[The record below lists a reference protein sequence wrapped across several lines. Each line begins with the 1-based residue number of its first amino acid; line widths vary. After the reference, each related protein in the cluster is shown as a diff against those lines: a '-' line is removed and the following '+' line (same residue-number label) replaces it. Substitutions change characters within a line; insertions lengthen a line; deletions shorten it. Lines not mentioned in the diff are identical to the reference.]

1 MQANIKASN
10 FQLTP
15 AITEYIEKKLV
26 MLDKYLGD
34 LQPIACDFQVEMM
47 TRHHQKGDI
56 FRAEINLE
64 LPGELL
70 RIEKTEPD
78 LYKAIEKVKDHLAQ
92 MIVKYKQKR
101 QGR

>member
-26 MLDKYLGD
+26 MLEKYLGD
-34 LQPIACDFQVEMM
+34 LQPIACDFQVEMI

-92 MIVKYKQKR
+92 MIIKYKQKR
-101 QGR
+101 QER

>member
-1 MQANIKASN
+1 MKTNIKANN
-10 FQLTP
+10 FELT
-15 AITEYIEKKLV
+15 AALTDYVDKKMS

-34 LQPIACDFQVEMM
+34 IQVTACDVEVELMS
-47 TRHHQKGDI
+47 RHHSKGDI

-70 RIEKTEPD
+70 RVEKTEED
-78 LYKAIEKVKDHLAQ
+78 LYKAIEKVKDHMAQ
-92 MIVKYKQKR
+92 MIVKYKEKR

>member
-26 MLDKYLGD
+26 MLEKYLGD
-34 LQPIACDFQVEMM
+34 LQPIACDFQVEII

-92 MIVKYKQKR
+92 MIIKYKQKR

>member
-26 MLDKYLGD
+26 MLKKYLGD
-34 LQPIACDFQVEMM
+34 LQPIACDFQVEII

-92 MIVKYKQKR
+92 MIIKYKQKR

>member
-26 MLDKYLGD
+26 MLEKYLRD
-34 LQPIACDFQVEMM
+34 LQPIACDFQVEMI

-92 MIVKYKQKR
+92 MIIKYKQKR

>member
-1 MQANIKASN
+1 MQANIKAQS
-10 FQLTP
+10 FELT
-15 AITEYIEKKLV
+15 AALTEYIEKKIN

-34 LQPIACDFQVEMM
+34 IQPIACDVQVELM
-47 TRHHQKGDI
+47 TRHHAKGDI

-92 MIVKYKQKR
+92 MIVKYKEKKGSR
-101 QGR
+101 

>member
-26 MLDKYLGD
+26 MLEKYLGD
-34 LQPIACDFQVEMM
+34 LQPIACDFQVEMI

-92 MIVKYKQKR
+92 MIIKYKQKR
-101 QGR
+101 QGH

>member
-26 MLDKYLGD
+26 MLEKYLGD
-34 LQPIACDFQVEMM
+34 LQPIACDFQVEMI

-92 MIVKYKQKR
+92 MIIKYKQKR

>member
-1 MQANIKASN
+1 MQANIKAHG
-10 FQLTP
+10 FELTL
-15 AITEYIEKKLV
+15 AITNYIKKKIN

-34 LQPIACDFQVEMM
+34 IQPIACDVQVELMSRRR
-47 TRHHQKGDI
+47 TKGDI
-56 FRAEINLE
+56 FRAEINLQ

-92 MIVKYKQKR
+92 MIIKYKEKKS
-101 QGR
+101 GR